1 MSISTIATAAAEFIE
16 NVWNATD
23 GIARLSEWLTVDYKD
38 HAYAN
43 DREGLARA
51 IAELRAA
58 FPNARFVIEDI
69 VVDETNAALRLKLVG
84 EQTGAFRGRPARG
97 AAIEIAVFRWLR
109 FEGRRI
115 AEHWALLDTTSL
127 LKQLDA

>member
-1 MSISTIATAAAEFIE
+1 MSISTIASAATEFIE
-16 NVWNATD
+16 NVWNAPD
-23 GIARLSEWLTVDYKD
+23 GIARLSDWLTVDYKD

-43 DREGLARA
+43 HRDGLARA

-58 FPNARFVIEDI
+58 FSNARFVIEDMI
-69 VVDETNAALRLKLVG
+69 VDEASAALRLKLVG

-97 AAIEIAVFRWLR
+97 ASIEIVVFRWLR

-127 LKQLDA
+127 LKQLDS